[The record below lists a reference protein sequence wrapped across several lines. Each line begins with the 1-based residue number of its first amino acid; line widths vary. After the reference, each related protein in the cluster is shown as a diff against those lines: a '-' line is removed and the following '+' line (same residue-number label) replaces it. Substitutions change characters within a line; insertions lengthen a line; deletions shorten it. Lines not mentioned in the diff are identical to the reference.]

1 MANFVKITTRVE
13 IRTWVRAEEIS
24 SIEQLS
30 TQTGDNEGT
39 VIMAEIMADGTN
51 IEAID
56 LNATLEMLG

>member
-56 LNATLEMLG
+56 LNVTLEF